1 VVTRRYEGR
10 YEARPAYWASVFAL
24 LALGS
29 CTNEPKILP
38 PRAPPPRS
46 TPPVAVPP
54 MPPGAGYGRVVLHVT
69 DGPMHVTAR
78 ADQAFVAPGMQVPST
93 RTGEL
98 CTTPCV
104 VDLPMGIYKLYL
116 VSADGSVPGG
126 DVDTLQVREG
136 VTYYVR
142 APGRSEPRTW
152 LPAVPFALT
161 VVGVVALTGGLFLLG
176 GEDQAA
182 QTTGVL
188 LLVGGG
194 AAVVT
199 GGIMYYDASRGTQQ
213 AGATT
218 TWSEA
223 PR

>member
-1 VVTRRYEGR
+1 MPRRFEGR
-10 YEARPAYWASVFAL
+10 YEARPTRWATAFLL
-24 LALGS
+24 LALGA

-38 PRAPPPRS
+38 PRTPPPRAA
-46 TPPVAVPP
+46 PPVAVPP
-54 MPPGAGYGRVVLHVT
+54 MPPGAGYGRVVLHAT
-69 DGPMHVTAR
+69 DGPMRVTAR

-104 VDLPMGIYKLYL
+104 VDLPQGVYKLYL
-116 VSADGSVPGG
+116 VSTDGSVPGG

-136 VTYYVR
+136 LTYYVR

-161 VVGVVALTGGLFLLG
+161 LVGAVALTGGLLLLS
-176 GEDQAA
+176 GEDQTA